1 KDRSRSRTTR
11 RWICKNRRQKP
22 LWLLPSVLYLII
34 CRGIGTEFVV
44 VLDTGHGTS
53 VHHVRIPLLIRLA
66 EAERVRIARPAP
78 RLIHGLINST
88 LHFLPVVFLGE
99 IRKTRHDTRRT
110 QQLSDFSHDRCVPPG
125 KEKRES
131 QTTLIHPNQL

>member
-1 KDRSRSRTTR
+1 GCSGRNRRIIKRDILKNQSTAPRRRYSGAKDRSRSRTTR

-44 VLDTGHGTS
+44 VLDTGHGTF

-66 EAERVRIARPAP
+66 EVERVRIARPAP
-78 RLIHGLINST
+78 RLIHGLINPT
-88 LHFLPVVFLGE
+88 LLFLPVVFLG
-99 IRKTRHDTRRT
+99 
-110 QQLSDFSHDRCVPPG
+110 
-125 KEKRES
+125 
-131 QTTLIHPNQL
+131 